1 MGGEVKMITILSKV
15 NPTLFHSIGISL
27 IHSLWQSAI
36 LAILVYIILRWM
48 RNFSAQS
55 RYILAVIA
63 LLFMFFLPVLTFL
76 QFYADQSGNEIVLQ
90 NTNGNLSNP
99 NTVLHK
105 STDGFNNVFFSEISG
120 FISDNAFMFTLFWL
134 IGVGFMIVKF
144 TGGVFLTYRV
154 KHATGIDIQ
163 MHWQKRLEIL
173 IKRLKI
179 KRKVRIFESTRVN
192 MPLVIGYFK
201 PVIFVPLGTFSQL
214 PYDQLE
220 MLLLHELAHIQRS
233 DYLVNMIQSF
243 IEILLFFNP
252 FVWWISSVIRI
263 ERENCCD
270 DLALGINRQPES
282 LAKAIVKLSETS
294 LNQSYKPNVLYFNK
308 INTMK
313 RIERMFSHQ
322 QNKPVTKEKFFVSLL
337 SFAIVAIISTSGLM
351 ANSSDTE
358 SGSKR
363 VNLIDITNHL
373 VPVSDT
379 LKNGN
384 VKTTTKEVTVE
395 MKDGKIVKAIVN
407 GKEVSPEEF
416 EKMEGSV
423 SKPNNIEVIKE
434 ITVSDDVISEIETTT
449 SIDNN
454 RKIVVIKSIDR
465 DAPSESQRKEEMS
478 RITWEENSDQPE
490 KIYNYKIF
498 VTNPESDSTTVFLY
512 NTERD
517 GDSLV
522 SIVDINDDPE
532 AFDEIFQQFTEEGYD
547 IEKQVVIMSEDELD
561 YPFLDE
567 NSKQRIQQDLWF
579 SEITMDG
586 EAEVFS
592 KITLSRKQL
601 VVDDIVLNNKTH
613 RHYLKRYEEISG
625 RKLSATEAITFGS
638 R

>member
-1 MGGEVKMITILSKV
+1 
-15 NPTLFHSIGISL
+15 
-27 IHSLWQSAI
+27 
-36 LAILVYIILRWM
+36 M